1 MNTTNNNDEGFNMSR
16 DQLMNR
22 LKDVIA
28 TVTFKK
34 KDGSLREMRCTLK
47 ESHLPSF
54 DLNTV
59 KTRKDN
65 LDVLPVWDIENGEW
79 RSFRIDSIKTVS
91 FS

>member
-1 MNTTNNNDEGFNMSR
+1 MNSTNNNDEGFNMSR
-16 DQLMNR
+16 DQLKNR

-47 ESHLPSF
+47 ELHLPSF
-54 DLNTV
+54 DLDTV

-65 LDVLPVWDIENGEW
+65 LDVLPVWDIDNGEW